1 MKKLFIFI
9 IFTYLSI
16 NQAFAEQI
24 LEFQKDTEY
33 LQKKYILQE
42 NFKNIKS
49 TEEKQNFI
57 KNCLNFWE
65 MFFWRENKQK
75 WCIIQIL
82 DFYNSKDKY
91 LSEKNKILE
100 SQFYKQN
107 FTQINEF
114 QKTQYFFTI

>member
-57 KNCLNFWE
+57 KNCLDFWE
-65 MFFWRENKQK
+65 IFFWRENKQK

-91 LSEKNKILE
+91 LS
-100 SQFYKQN
+100 
-107 FTQINEF
+107 
-114 QKTQYFFTI
+114 